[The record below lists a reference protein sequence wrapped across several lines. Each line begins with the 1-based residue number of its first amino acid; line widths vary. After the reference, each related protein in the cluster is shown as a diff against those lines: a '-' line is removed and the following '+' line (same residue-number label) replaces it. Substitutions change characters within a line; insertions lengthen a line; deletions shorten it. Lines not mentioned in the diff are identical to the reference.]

1 MSAHG
6 DGTKAKGLR
15 PTIDSG
21 RKPSRAFVPI
31 IAQPRDNGR
40 SPTRTRS
47 HPVDLPIN
55 QFKRA
60 IASGRTPLG
69 AWLGSG
75 AASTAEALGC
85 VGFDF
90 LVVDMEHTP
99 IDTPQMIDILRA
111 IAGTPAQAIVRPP
124 WNDMVMIKRALDA
137 GAQSL
142 LLPFVQNA
150 DEARRAV
157 AYTRY
162 PPEGVRGVAGTH
174 RGSRYGTV
182 ANYLKRAGDEIC
194 VIVQIET
201 LSALGKL
208 DEIAAVPG
216 IDSIF
221 IGPSDLSASMG
232 HLGDITN
239 PAVQEH
245 LAAAAKACRRAG
257 KPSGIIG
264 PTPEMVARFIDYGY
278 SWVAVGSDMG
288 FMVGRAQEYLSRFRD
303 ASSAAGKPAT
313 R

>member
-1 MSAHG
+1 M
-6 DGTKAKGLR
+6 
-15 PTIDSG
+15 
-21 RKPSRAFVPI
+21 
-31 IAQPRDNGR
+31 
-40 SPTRTRS
+40 
-47 HPVDLPIN
+47 DLPIN
-55 QFKRA
+55 HFKRA

-157 AYTRY
+157 SYTRY

-182 ANYLKRAGDEIC
+182 PNYLKRASEEIC

-201 LSALGKL
+201 LPALDKL

-221 IGPSDLSASMG
+221 IGPERSFGVDGPPWRHHESGGAGASG
-232 HLGDITN
+232 GCRQSL
-239 PAVQEH
+239 P
-245 LAAAAKACRRAG
+245 ACRQ
-257 KPSGIIG
+257 
-264 PTPEMVARFIDYGY
+264 
-278 SWVAVGSDMG
+278 AVGHHRADPRD
-288 FMVGRAQEYLSRFRD
+288 GRR
-303 ASSAAGKPAT
+303 ASSTTAT
-313 R
+313 RGSRSAPTWVSWWAAHRNFWRGSAMQAPRPTSRLLADR